1 MKKCFRTLLLTAAL
15 ALMLCTAAMA
25 ADSTVLVQLNGQP
38 LALSEAPQI
47 VSGRAFLPF
56 RSVFTA
62 LGFSDEDIS
71 FQAET
76 RQISAVNGQLTVSM
90 VLGENRITVV
100 RDGERS
106 VIETDAAAFIDP
118 EQNRA
123 YVPARFVAEAAG
135 LRLGWDSRTS
145 TVILDDVDAILAANQ
160 EKYTV
165 LDRHLDFSR
174 RFMTQNYQVDG
185 SYSAVIRLTGSLN
198 DPSDRMNMNGQ
209 YSMLMSG
216 SAAFDFDANL
226 SFSGSIDDQDLSA
239 LMPGGLDLSLRG
251 NLEEG
256 RFYFKSD
263 SLMSSA
269 GLGVENLWF
278 QLELAQ
284 MIDRA
289 GLEEG
294 LSYAQLLT
302 LSRQAADMS
311 GAEYAEYLVR
321 AMART
326 DSSRSAGTILAQFN
340 DLLGDS
346 AFTQSG
352 SSYLSRCES
361 ENAVIEITLPTS
373 AGKVSGCTV
382 TAAYTAEET
391 ALSMTVSQT
400 EKQMKAG
407 LDIRDAEISV
417 NMEMDGNYTATSSTP
432 AGAPPEGAAVLDL
445 SQSPLY

>member
-1 MKKCFRTLLLTAAL
+1 MKKCFRALLLTAAL
-15 ALMLCTAAMA
+15 ALMLCTGAMA
-25 ADSTVLVQLNGQP
+25 ADSTVHVQLNGRP

-56 RSVFTA
+56 HSVFTA
-62 LGFSDEDIS
+62 LGFSDRDIS
-71 FQAET
+71 FQAEA

-145 TVILDDVDAILAANQ
+145 TVILDDVDAILAVNQ

-165 LDRHLDFSR
+165 LDQYLDFSR

-185 SYSAVIRLTGSLN
+185 SYSAGIQLTGSL
-198 DPSDRMNMNGQ
+198 DDGTDRMNMNGQ

-216 SAAFDFDANL
+216 AAAFDFDASL
-226 SFSGSIDDQDLSA
+226 SFSGNIDGQDLSA

-251 NLEEG
+251 SLEEG

-278 QLELAQ
+278 RLELAQ
-284 MIDRA
+284 IADRA
-289 GLEEG
+289 GLGEG
-294 LSYAQLLT
+294 LSYAQLLA
-302 LSRQAADMS
+302 LSRRAADMN

-321 AMART
+321 TMART
-326 DSSRSAGTILAQFN
+326 DSSRSAETILAQLN

-346 AFTQSG
+346 AFTKSG

-361 ENAVIEITLPTS
+361 ENGVIEITLPTS
-373 AGKVSGCTV
+373 AGKVSGCTM

-400 EKQMKAG
+400 EKMMKAG
-407 LDIRDAEISV
+407 LDIRSAEISA
-417 NMEMDGNYTATSSTP
+417 NLEMDGNYTAAASAP

-445 SQSPLY
+445 GQNPLY